1 MKANTFK
8 AGLLAIVASSALM
21 TSAVYAEDGQHDC
34 QHHMK
39 SDRMAH
45 HGGMRQMFKGLGLT
59 DEQKSEIKLLI
70 KEQKTAMKEN
80 RPSKE
85 ERTAK
90 KAEFLS
96 LITADSFDETKAQ
109 ELMQVRQDKAKYKKL
124 EMMKVQNK
132 IYKLLTPEQ
141 QEQFKDNF
149 EKGHSRKGER
159 KGWH

>member
-1 MKANTFK
+1 MKTNTLK
-8 AGLLAIVASSALM
+8 AGLLAIVASTALIA
-21 TSAVYAEDGQHDC
+21 SAVYAEDGKNDC

-39 SDRMAH
+39 GERMAH
-45 HGGMRQMFKGLGLT
+45 HGGMRQMFKGLDLT
-59 DEQKSEIKLLI
+59 EEQKSEIKLLI
-70 KEQKTAMKEN
+70 KEQKTAMKQN
-80 RPSKE
+80 RPTKE

-96 LITADSFDETKAQ
+96 LITADNFDEIKAQ
-109 ELMQVRQDKAKYKKL
+109 ELMQVRQDRVKYTKL

-141 QEQFKDNF
+141 QEAFKDSF
-149 EKGHSRKGER
+149 EKSHTRKGER